1 MKITRVEVL
10 PVDAGKVY
18 VFVRLHTDGGIVG
31 VGEPSC
37 VGKEQ
42 AVVGAVQDLTHFLIG
57 ADPFAIARLWNIMYR
72 GLSGVGVR
80 CLWRR

>member
-10 PVDAGKVY
+10 PVDAGKVH
-18 VFVRLHTDGGIVG
+18 VFVRPHADDGIVG

-42 AVVGAVQDLTHFLIG
+42 ADIFTPEGCYAY
-57 ADPFAIARLWNIMYR
+57 IA
-72 GLSGVGVR
+72 
-80 CLWRR
+80 

>member
-57 ADPFAIARLWNIMYR
+57 ADPFEIERLWNIMYR
-72 GLSGVGVR
+72 GLSGVVVR